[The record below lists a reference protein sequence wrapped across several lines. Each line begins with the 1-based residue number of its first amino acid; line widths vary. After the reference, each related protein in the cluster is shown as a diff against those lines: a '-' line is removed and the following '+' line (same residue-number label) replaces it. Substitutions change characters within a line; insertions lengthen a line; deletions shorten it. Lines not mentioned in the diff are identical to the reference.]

1 MSKYLNVLCTKKQR
15 KMLFLLLFAS
25 LISVL
30 FEFISIGS
38 IPVFTSILIDSSQD
52 NYLSKIIN
60 LSFLENLDQQDLL
73 LYGSIFL
80 GLIFLL
86 KNCFLSAL
94 IYFEGKLIR
103 SIRVNLGERLF
114 KTYLNKEY
122 KFHLKTNPSILLRN
136 VSGEVSQTTT
146 VLLNFLK
153 LIREILILF
162 AIFILLILSDT
173 TISFSIFLFM
183 AFFVIIFFR
192 FTKKII
198 EKNGKLIQKIRAIQI
213 QHITQSYNAIK
224 EIKMLNKEEYI
235 NKSTV
240 RNMYEF
246 ENPFLINYFLTSL
259 PRLFLE
265 TLLIFGL
272 TIITLLL
279 IGLNQSLVSVFPT
292 LTLLAV
298 AAVRLIPSFN
308 GISSAL
314 ANIKNYRPS
323 YKLVYSDLLSGM
335 KENGSINKNNLNL
348 DFENIIDLKNINFTY
363 EGKKSFKLEEI
374 DLSISLGSKIA
385 IIGKSGSGKSTF
397 INLITGLLKPDSGSI
412 LTDGININD
421 NVKKWQSLIG
431 YVPQDIYLLDDTIKR
446 NIAIG
451 EPDEQINNARLK
463 LAIKS
468 SELTEYIDG
477 LPDGLNTIIGNR
489 GVRISGG
496 QKQRIGIARALYFN
510 RKILILDEATNS
522 LDEKNEQKI
531 LNNIMNEYQSKTIIC
546 IAHNHQIFKNFNQIL
561 NFENGKITKRGRY
574 NEVLENQT

>member
-1 MSKYLNVLCTKKQR
+1 MSKYLSVLCTKKQR

-25 LISVL
+25 LVSVF

-38 IPVFTSILIDSSQD
+38 IPVFASILIDSSQD
-52 NYLSKIIN
+52 NYLSKLITLDFLKN
-60 LSFLENLDQQDLL
+60 LNQKDLL
-73 LYGSIFL
+73 LYGSIVL
-80 GLIFLL
+80 GLIFLI

-103 SIRVNLGERLF
+103 SIRINLGDRLF
-114 KTYLNKEY
+114 RTYLDKEY

-153 LIREILILF
+153 LIRETLILF
-162 AIFILLILSDT
+162 AIFILLILSDFV
-173 TISFSIFLFM
+173 ISFSIFIFM

-198 EKNGKLIQKIRAIQI
+198 EKNGRLIQKIRAIQI

-235 NKSTV
+235 NKATV
-240 RNMYEF
+240 KNMYEF

-279 IGLNQSLVSVFPT
+279 IGLNQSLISIFPT

-308 GISSAL
+308 GISNAL

-323 YKLVYSDLLSGM
+323 YKLVYSDLLNGM
-335 KENGSINKNNLNL
+335 KEKDEIINNNELILDFKKNIDLDNL
-348 DFENIIDLKNINFTY
+348 DFTY
-363 EGKKSFKLEEI
+363 DGKKSFRLEGI
-374 DLSISLGSKIA
+374 NLSINPGSKIG

-397 INLITGLLKPDSGSI
+397 INLLTGLLKPDNGSI
-412 LTDGININD
+412 LVDGININQ
-421 NVKKWQSLIG
+421 NIKKWQSLIS
-431 YVPQDIYLLDDTIKR
+431 YVPQDIYLLDDTIKK

-451 EPDEQINNARLK
+451 EHDEKIDETRLK
-463 LAIKS
+463 LAINS
-468 SELTEYIDG
+468 SELIEYVEG
-477 LPDGLNTIIGNR
+477 LPDGLNTLVGNR

-522 LDEKNEQKI
+522 LDEKNEKKI
-531 LNNIMNEYQSKTIIC
+531 LSNIMNEYKSKTIIC
-546 IAHNHQIFKNFNQIL
+546 IAHNHEIFNDFDHVL
-561 NFENGKITKRGRY
+561 NFDQGKISKKGTYK
-574 NEVLENQT
+574 EVVQS

>member
-1 MSKYLNVLCTKKQR
+1 M
-15 KMLFLLLFAS
+15 
-25 LISVL
+25 
-30 FEFISIGS
+30 
-38 IPVFTSILIDSSQD
+38 
-52 NYLSKIIN
+52 
-60 LSFLENLDQQDLL
+60 
-73 LYGSIFL
+73 
-80 GLIFLL
+80 
-86 KNCFLSAL
+86 
-94 IYFEGKLIR
+94 
-103 SIRVNLGERLF
+103 
-114 KTYLNKEY
+114 
-122 KFHLKTNPSILLRN
+122 KTNPSILLRN

-153 LIREILILF
+153 LIRETLVLF
-162 AIFILLILSDT
+162 AIFILLILSDIV
-173 TISFSIFLFM
+173 ISFSIFLFM

-192 FTKKII
+192 LTKKII

-213 QHITQSYNAIK
+213 QHITQSFNAIK

-235 NKSTV
+235 NKATV
-240 RNMYEF
+240 NNMYEF

-292 LTLLAV
+292 LTLLVV
-298 AAVRLIPSFN
+298 AAIRLIPSFN

-314 ANIKNYRPS
+314 AIIKSYRPS
-323 YKLVYSDLLSGM
+323 YKLVYSDLLNGT
-335 KENGSINKNNLNL
+335 KENNDINKNDL
-348 DFENIIDLKNINFTY
+348 DLGFEKKIDLKDINFTY
-363 EGKKSFKLEEI
+363 EGKKSFKLEKI
-374 DLSISLGSKIA
+374 DLSINLGSKIG

-412 LTDGININD
+412 LTDGTDIND
-421 NVKKWQSLIG
+421 NIQKWQSLIS
-431 YVPQDIYLLDDTIKR
+431 YVPQDIYLLDDAIKR

-451 EPDEQINNARLK
+451 EPDEKIDNNRLK

-468 SELTEYIDG
+468 SELTEYIDE
-477 LPDGLNTIIGNR
+477 LPDGLNTIVGNR

-546 IAHNHQIFKNFNQIL
+546 IAHNHKIFNNFNEIL
-561 NFENGKITKRGRY
+561 NFDGGKINKRGSY
-574 NEVLENQT
+574 SEVVQS

>member
-1 MSKYLNVLCTKKQR
+1 
-15 KMLFLLLFAS
+15 
-25 LISVL
+25 
-30 FEFISIGS
+30 
-38 IPVFTSILIDSSQD
+38 
-52 NYLSKIIN
+52 
-60 LSFLENLDQQDLL
+60 
-73 LYGSIFL
+73 
-80 GLIFLL
+80 
-86 KNCFLSAL
+86 
-94 IYFEGKLIR
+94 
-103 SIRVNLGERLF
+103 
-114 KTYLNKEY
+114 
-122 KFHLKTNPSILLRN
+122 
-136 VSGEVSQTTT
+136 
-146 VLLNFLK
+146 
-153 LIREILILF
+153 
-162 AIFILLILSDT
+162 
-173 TISFSIFLFM
+173 
-183 AFFVIIFFR
+183 
-192 FTKKII
+192 
-198 EKNGKLIQKIRAIQI
+198 
-213 QHITQSYNAIK
+213 
-224 EIKMLNKEEYI
+224 MLNKEEYI

-412 LTDGININD
+412 LTDGINIF
-421 NVKKWQSLIG
+421 LIG
-431 YVPQDIYLLDDTIKR
+431 SIV
-446 NIAIG
+446 
-451 EPDEQINNARLK
+451 
-463 LAIKS
+463 
-468 SELTEYIDG
+468 
-477 LPDGLNTIIGNR
+477 
-489 GVRISGG
+489 
-496 QKQRIGIARALYFN
+496 
-510 RKILILDEATNS
+510 
-522 LDEKNEQKI
+522 
-531 LNNIMNEYQSKTIIC
+531 
-546 IAHNHQIFKNFNQIL
+546 
-561 NFENGKITKRGRY
+561 
-574 NEVLENQT
+574 